1 MSALDRQRALI
12 DAGIALVSEL
22 DLDAILRKLVRTAAE
37 LSGARYAALG
47 VLGRGGTTL
56 DRFIT
61 YGVGD
66 EEHAAIGAPPHG
78 RGILGVLISDARPL
92 RLHDLAADPRA
103 VGFPEN
109 HPPMRTF
116 LGVPILLRGVA
127 FGNLYLTEKE
137 GGADF
142 TSEDE
147 EVTALLAAQAAVAI
161 ENARRIERDA
171 LGRVV
176 AAQEVERRRLARE
189 LHDGTGQALTSILL
203 GLAAVEHATSVA
215 TAHQA
220 ARSLRELVVA
230 TLRDVRQ
237 LSVDLRPKA
246 LDDFG
251 LEPALRRLG
260 QSVRETT
267 GLDVQVEARVGGK
280 RLPAEVETA
289 AYRIVQEAV
298 ANVLRHAD
306 ARHISVVLT
315 RKNGTVSIVIE
326 DDGRGFDPRLPADG
340 MGIAG
345 MRERVHLLDGVFDLD
360 SSPGAGTTIVVG
372 LPVEDVS

>member
-1 MSALDRQRALI
+1 MPSPDRQRALVE
-12 DAGIALVSEL
+12 AGITLVSEL
-22 DLDAILRKLVRTAAE
+22 DLDAILSQLVRTAAE
-37 LSGARYAALG
+37 LAGARYAALG
-47 VLGRGGTTL
+47 VIGRSGSTL
-56 DRFIT
+56 ERFLT
-61 YGVGD
+61 YGLTD
-66 EEHAAIGAPPHG
+66 EEHAAIGAPPLG

-109 HPPMRTF
+109 HPPMRSF

-137 GGADF
+137 GGLDF

-147 EVTALLAAQAAVAI
+147 EVTTLLAAQAAVAI

-171 LGRVV
+171 LGRAV
-176 AAQEVERRRLARE
+176 AVQEAERRRLARE

-203 GLAAVEHATSVA
+203 GLSAVEHADSVE
-215 TAHQA
+215 A
-220 ARSLRELVVA
+220 ARRAAQSLRELVVA
-230 TLRDVRQ
+230 TLREVRQ
-237 LSVDLRPKA
+237 LAVDLRPKA

-267 GLDVQVEARVGGK
+267 GLDVQVEARAGGH

-289 AYRIVQEAV
+289 VYRIVQEALG
-298 ANVLRHAD
+298 NVLRHAD
-306 ARHISVVLT
+306 ARHVSVVLT

-326 DDGRGFDPRLPADG
+326 DDGCGFDPLAPAAG

-345 MRERVHLLDGVFDLD
+345 MRERVSLLDGVLDLE
-360 SSPGAGTTIVVG
+360 SAPGAGTTIVVAIPLG
-372 LPVEDVS
+372 EGS